1 MTEPFKFTEDERRK
15 FFMGYLVPFRNGEY
29 SSQHI
34 FDRIESIIQ
43 SREDVDG
50 GEVETI
56 ESAEAVLKQVLR
68 EIYPNDRSDNIGV
81 VVLTEHVIT
90 AMHRHAANCVRG
102 KDEHIKNLMD
112 NFDYETGKLE
122 SELTSLRA
130 ALSEKDARVNE
141 LEKQIELPNGY
152 KKYQCTDCKNIDV
165 LKNNG
170 EITVGF
176 CTNCGHPLWND

>member
-1 MTEPFKFTEDERRK
+1 MKEPFKFSGNEVAKIDNITQGRHRSI
-15 FFMGYLVPFRNGEY
+15 Y
-29 SSQHI
+29 SVI
-34 FDRIESIIQ
+34 DTIEQIIS
-43 SREDVDG
+43 SREDVEG
-50 GEVETI
+50 GEAKKERKFPDLIALEKEIDEWLEAAEPGELSAWLANHRGEQI
-56 ESAEAVLKQVLR
+56 E
-68 EIYPNDRSDNIGV
+68 Y
-81 VVLTEHVIT
+81 
-90 AMHRHAANCVRG
+90 M
-102 KDEHIKNLMD
+102 KDERVEYDEII
-112 NFDYETGKLE
+112 
-122 SELTSLRA
+122 TSLRA